1 MSNHLV
7 PDELQQTLAELRARI
22 RRYVLIEGVASTV
35 AVLGGVFWLSLIVDH
50 LWFRVSRLELPY
62 WFRAAFDVGVAGLFG
77 FLLVSLI
84 GLRVLRGFRSKAL
97 ALVLERRFPELNDR
111 LVTAVELAE
120 NGDDSA
126 KNPLAAAMLRQT
138 VADAVEATRKLDLTS
153 VFDRKPLQR
162 AVTAAAVLIASIGG
176 LAVASNSTIQTWK
189 SSFLDLNDEYWN
201 REYGLTVRVVAHPGD
216 LIREFDDQF
225 IKHPRGADLTLLMEV
240 DEGRKVP
247 ERVQLSYRLSNGR
260 GGGTVLCSKIGE
272 RQFRHSLSGLLDDVE
287 FHIYGGDFVNR
298 EPYRVQIV
306 EPPQV
311 DRIDLA
317 CFYPAYTGMKAPDST
332 PEKPLRDV
340 VPVRGTQIELPN
352 ETEFLLLMTTSKP
365 YVHIRM
371 QFGSHDLILRRQDG
385 NDFAEYIRRN
395 EEDVVTSIRRIDT
408 EIAENWLCSRL
419 VTIVNAAD
427 QTLAPRLGEVLAELA
442 GRLQELRNIRDEN
455 DKTQT
460 SLQERMSRSESAL
473 RRSVATLVRV
483 AEETADIEKRVLD
496 LRSSGGWESEL
507 SEWQLERLEEHILGA
522 LHTVNGVIGPVSGG
536 ATENQHRIESWLGI
550 EVELPSAKWDSFQIN
565 EQLNGAIRRL
575 DNVMR
580 HVDNVVKE
588 IDGRRLFIPFVL
600 SSADS
605 ESARMRIES
614 LKSELGPPFV
624 IAPESNLRIHFE
636 DDDGILTAEPA
647 RVTISGIVDKA
658 PVVET
663 RLRGIGTSITGKATI
678 PVLGRIVDDYGLA
691 DVWFQFRVNDQEDWT
706 RRDLKNGVKQ
716 AGEEPG
722 DVVREF
728 TLHGNKKEDEEE
740 KEEKCERFDVVPLG
754 LSLNQQLTLTVV
766 AEDCDNLNGPH
777 VTLGERYSF
786 KVVSNEELTSLLYQ
800 RELNLRSQFERV
812 IVETKDTQ
820 QDLIRHRARVAERK
834 RLNEEI
840 ADKATPPEASDEA
853 KKKLAEINLAVTACA
868 ERSLHQVRKNANET
882 ASVEQAFRDIREELV
897 NNKLHTPQTLERIDD
912 RIVKPL
918 QSISSSDYPSV
929 DESLG
934 LFRLANERG
943 NDPTATIDQSVELLS
958 GMVARMEAVLAE
970 MEKLKDFRKLGEE
983 LKELIEA
990 QEGLLDRTK
999 KEQKKQFLKKNLGF

>member
-1 MSNHLV
+1 MQSPNRT
-7 PDELQQTLAELRARI
+7 PPELQQTLAELRSRI
-22 RRYVLIEGVASTV
+22 RRYVLIEGVALTV
-35 AVLGGVFWLSLIVDH
+35 AVLGGVFWLSLLVDH
-50 LWFRVSRLELPY
+50 LWFRASRLELPY
-62 WFRAAFDVGVAGLFG
+62 WFRAAFDVGVAGLLG

-120 NGDDSA
+120 NADAAAS
-126 KNPLAAAMLRQT
+126 NPLAAAMLQQT

-162 AVTAAAVLIASIGG
+162 AVIAATVLIASIGG

-201 REYGLTVRVVAHPGD
+201 REYGLTVRVVAQPGD

-247 ERVQLSYRLSNGR
+247 DRVQLSYRLANGR
-260 GGGTVLCSKIGE
+260 GSGTVLCSKIGE

-306 EPPQV
+306 EPPQL
-311 DRIDLA
+311 DEIDLA
-317 CFYPAYTGMKAPDST
+317 CFYPTYTDMKAPDAT
-332 PEKPLRDV
+332 PSNPLRDI
-340 VPVRGTQIELPN
+340 VPVRGTQVELPN
-352 ETEFLLLMTTSKP
+352 ETEFLLRATANKP
-365 YVHIRM
+365 IVRVRM
-371 QFGSHDLILRRQDG
+371 QFGDQELVFARRGEEVSAEHILRDEQ
-385 NDFAEYIRRN
+385 
-395 EEDVVTSIRRIDT
+395 
-408 EIAENWLCSRL
+408 
-419 VTIVNAAD
+419 
-427 QTLAPRLGEVLAELA
+427 GEVLRVDHPTSQNASHWLS
-442 GRLQELRNIRDEN
+442 N
-455 DKTQT
+455 DG
-460 SLQERMSRSESAL
+460 L
-473 RRSVATLVRV
+473 
-483 AEETADIEKRVLD
+483 
-496 LRSSGGWESEL
+496 
-507 SEWQLERLEEHILGA
+507 RLE
-522 LHTVNGVIGPVSGG
+522 V
-536 ATENQHRIESWLGI
+536 
-550 EVELPSAKWDSFQIN
+550 
-565 EQLNGAIRRL
+565 
-575 DNVMR
+575 
-580 HVDNVVKE
+580 
-588 IDGRRLFIPFVL
+588 PFVL
-600 SSADS
+600 SPVETDAARARIAD
-605 ESARMRIES
+605 
-614 LKSELGPPFV
+614 LQTKLGPPFTL
-624 IAPESNLRIHFE
+624 APESNLRIYLE
-636 DDDGILTAEPA
+636 DVDGILTAEPA
-647 RVTISGIVDKA
+647 RVTISGIVDTA

-663 RLRGIGTSITGKATI
+663 RLRGIGTSITRKATI

-691 DVWFQFRVNDQEDWT
+691 DVRFQFRVNDQENWDH
-706 RRDLKNGVKQ
+706 RDLEAGLPQ
-716 AGEEPG
+716 ANDGTI

-728 TLHGNKKEDEEE
+728 TLQRTDDEEY
-740 KEEKCERFDVVPLG
+740 ERFDVVPLD
-754 LSLNQQLTLTVV
+754 LSLNQRLTLTIV
-766 AEDCDNLNGPH
+766 AEDRDNLNGPH

-820 QDLIRHRARVAERK
+820 QDLIRHRARIAERK

-840 ADKATPPEASDEA
+840 ADKATSPADADAA
-853 KKKLAEINLAVTACA
+853 KKKLAEINLVVTACA

-882 ASVEQAFRDIREELV
+882 ASVEQAFLDIREELV

-918 QSISSSDYPSV
+918 QSISATDYPAV
-929 DESLG
+929 DEALG

-943 NDPTATIDQSVELLS
+943 NDPTATIDQSVELLA
-958 GMVARMEAVLAE
+958 GMITRMEAVLGE

-990 QEGLLDRTK
+990 QEALLDRTK

>member
-1 MSNHLV
+1 MPFLKPQAGANLCDLDFARAAGSRLKMQSPNRT
-7 PDELQQTLAELRARI
+7 PPELQQTLAELRTRI

-84 GLRVLRGFRSKAL
+84 GLRVLRGFRAKAL

-111 LVTAVELAE
+111 LVTAVELVE
-120 NGDDSA
+120 NGEDSA

-201 REYGLTVRVVAHPGD
+201 REYGLTVRVVAQPGD

-247 ERVQLSYRLSNGR
+247 DRVQLSYRLANGR

-306 EPPQV
+306 EPPQL
-311 DRIDLA
+311 DEIDLA
-317 CFYPAYTGMKAPDST
+317 CFYPSYTGIKAPDST
-332 PEKPLRDV
+332 PDKPLRDV

-352 ETEFLLLMTTSKP
+352 ETDFLLRATANKP
-365 YVHIRM
+365 IVRVRM
-371 QFGSHDLILRRQDG
+371 QFGDHELMFARRG
-385 NDFAEYIRRN
+385 EEVSAEHIIRD
-395 EEDVVTSIRRIDT
+395 E
-408 EIAENWLCSRL
+408 
-419 VTIVNAAD
+419 
-427 QTLAPRLGEVLAELA
+427 QGEVL
-442 GRLQELRNIRDEN
+442 RVDHP
-455 DKTQT
+455 T
-460 SLQERMSRSESAL
+460 SEDAANWL
-473 RRSVATLVRV
+473 
-483 AEETADIEKRVLD
+483 
-496 LRSSGGWESEL
+496 SSDGL
-507 SEWQLERLEEHILGA
+507 SIGA
-522 LHTVNGVIGPVSGG
+522 
-536 ATENQHRIESWLGI
+536 
-550 EVELPSAKWDSFQIN
+550 
-565 EQLNGAIRRL
+565 
-575 DNVMR
+575 
-580 HVDNVVKE
+580 
-588 IDGRRLFIPFVL
+588 PFVL
-600 SSADS
+600 SSAETDAARARIDS
-605 ESARMRIES
+605 LQA
-614 LKSELGPPFV
+614 ELGPPFT
-624 IAPESNLRIHFE
+624 IAPESNLRIYLE
-636 DDDGILTAEPA
+636 DVDGILTAEPA

-663 RLRGIGTSITGKATI
+663 RLRGIGTSITRKATI

-691 DVWFQFRVNDQEDWT
+691 NVRFQFRVNDQEDWD
-706 RRDLKNGVKQ
+706 RRDLEAGLPQ
-716 AGEEPG
+716 ADDGTL

-728 TLHGNKKEDEEE
+728 TLQRNDDEEF
-740 KEEKCERFDVVPLG
+740 ERFDVVPLD

-766 AEDCDNLNGPH
+766 AEDRDNLNGPH

-834 RLNEEI
+834 RLNDEI
-840 ADKATPPEASDEA
+840 ADKETTPEAADEA

-918 QSISSSDYPSV
+918 QSISSSDYPAV

-943 NDPTATIDQSVELLS
+943 KDPTTTIDQSVELLA
-958 GMVARMEAVLAE
+958 GMVTRMEAVLAE

-990 QEGLLDRTK
+990 QEALLDRTK